1 MAKSTSGAKGK
12 GKKGKKGTA
21 QRLLLGAGLLL
32 LGWYLYTRSKKA
44 KQQKALQDSMGA
56 GIPIGD
62 GMGGQPVHPDTGIPC
77 SQVFGG
83 CPDGG
88 VFPPSGGGGGGGLP
102 PSYPPTYPSGTT
114 VYGCTNAQANNY
126 NPIATTEDNSCTFD
140 AGTTVYGCT
149 NPSAT
154 NYDENATNDDLS
166 CTFGGVYG
174 CMNDQANNY
183 DPLAT
188 IDDQSCTF
196 DTVIDG
202 CTDSNATNYNP
213 TATNDDG
220 TCSYTS
226 GACNVPTAENY
237 SGVDNNVD
245 CAGVLNGTD
254 TSCCC
259 LNDVAIDCWTTCPNP
274 QSQTFTTASCGITD
288 SCGDSSD
295 YPLSAEPMCAQPIDG
310 CMNQSAYNYN
320 PSATNDDGTCCLTA
334 GCMDSQATNYDPDAC
349 HDDGSCATPQERFRC
364 DAGSCL
370 SCGYGASAQNCPH
383 TENTCGNSCTVT
395 VQTQN
400 LSCWTGCNP
409 QSTAVPVNGVG
420 VSETCETVD
429 WGEALYSSQQ
439 SCQLP
444 QVTCYQCH
452 NNAPVGNQFAQTSC
466 PEGWQSTVPSCQAQQ
481 VTCYQCH
488 NNAPVGNQFAQTSC
502 PQGWQSTVP
511 SCTTASRFS
520 GFAGGE
526 KSFGDWQRTMA
537 NKIMINDLD
546 WNPQTSE

>member
-154 NYDENATNDDLS
+154 NYDENATNDDQS

-259 LNDVAIDCWTTCPNP
+259 LNDVAIDCWSTCPNP

-349 HDDGSCATPQERFRC
+349 HDDGSCA
-364 DAGSCL
+364 
-370 SCGYGASAQNCPH
+370 
-383 TENTCGNSCTVT
+383 VT

-466 PEGWQSTVPSCQAQQ
+466 P
-481 VTCYQCH
+481 
-488 NNAPVGNQFAQTSC
+488 
-502 PQGWQSTVP
+502 QGWQSTVP